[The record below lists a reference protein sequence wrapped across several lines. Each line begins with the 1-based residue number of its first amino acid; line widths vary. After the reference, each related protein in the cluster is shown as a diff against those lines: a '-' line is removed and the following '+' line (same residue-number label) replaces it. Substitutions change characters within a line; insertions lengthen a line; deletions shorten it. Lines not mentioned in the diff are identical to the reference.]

1 MTQVF
6 NFIRELSLKLFVITL
21 GFTVV
26 FGIAV
31 ALSTII

>member
-6 NFIRELSLKLFVITL
+6 NFIRELSLKLFVIAL